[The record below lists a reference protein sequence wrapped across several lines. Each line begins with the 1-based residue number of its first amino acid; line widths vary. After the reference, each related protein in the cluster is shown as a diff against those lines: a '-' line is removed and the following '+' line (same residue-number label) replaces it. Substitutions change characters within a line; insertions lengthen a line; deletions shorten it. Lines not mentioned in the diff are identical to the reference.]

1 MTTKSRQGRKERVC
15 RPWRGFSVLKIEG
28 PALKRWASI
37 RNVERFRVNGEL
49 GVRCFQILLRM
60 QTKPEVG
67 GVLIM
72 KDREEVMENV
82 ATHENWRSCFVE
94 LGPGLLLFARQWV
107 HSAADAEDIV
117 QEAFVKFWRRKH
129 QIDPP
134 SVAAA
139 TSGVASNRGLLYAIV
154 RSTALDFIRRD
165 SRRARRERTALADAE
180 ESIEPVFEFEDE
192 TQVALAAA
200 LDRLPHDQR
209 EVVVMKIWN
218 ELTFAEIGQ
227 ALGIS
232 QNTAASRY
240 RYALAGLKR
249 TLQPQ

>member
-1 MTTKSRQGRKERVC
+1 
-15 RPWRGFSVLKIEG
+15 
-28 PALKRWASI
+28 
-37 RNVERFRVNGEL
+37 
-49 GVRCFQILLRM
+49 
-60 QTKPEVG
+60 
-67 GVLIM
+67 M

-82 ATHENWRSCFVE
+82 ATHDNWRSCFAE

-107 HSAADAEDIV
+107 RSAADAEDIV

-129 QIDPP
+129 QINPP

-139 TSGVASNRGLLYAIV
+139 TSGMAGPPSPNASPVEDSRWRARTSGMAINRGLLYAIV

-165 SRRARRERTALADAE
+165 SRRARREQTALADAE

-218 ELTFAEIGQ
+218 ELTFAEIGE

-232 QNTAASRY
+232 LNTAASRY

-249 TLQPQ
+249 ILQPQ